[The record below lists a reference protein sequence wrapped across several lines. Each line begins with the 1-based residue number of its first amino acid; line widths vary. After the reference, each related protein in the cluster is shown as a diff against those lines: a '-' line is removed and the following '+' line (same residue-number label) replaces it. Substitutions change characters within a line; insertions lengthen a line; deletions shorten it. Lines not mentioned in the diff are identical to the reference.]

1 MPVSIIMSTNV
12 HRPPFWSTGMFCS
25 IYYLV
30 LILAV
35 GIPMWLKTTSPT
47 LYSLPDVKNLM
58 VHSQM
63 IAHKVHIT
71 VVTTDENVM
80 NEDERKS
87 LRKQLTSNFQ
97 KTVSSDG
104 SFSYILEWKVRPMV
118 SEEIDSF
125 KKSESLRDVDQKLG
139 EMGSRDTNGRLWIYL
154 LHDDSLLKG
163 QSLVVGHYRMAYLR
177 HQDSEDKSLAENIL
191 DTVQYMI
198 EPDQPIINSLEENE
212 ETRAV
217 KKFLI
222 DPEIEVYV
230 NFIFEKPE
238 DGVKFP
244 KSKTFKSIIDLVDHF
259 ISKSGV
265 RQLLDI
271 NVSTQIVHY
280 AIDTDLLSSLST
292 GTSRRLINIKS
303 IPTLLNAIES
313 RIVEP
318 NNRQSYNLHVI
329 IPGSESPETLFVD
342 GSNPSPLL
350 SSVSRGDF
358 LILNN
363 STILDLKNQ
372 NLNLTGSFNVPFK
385 MLMRKL
391 VGVDSINPKN
401 GVRAD
406 VFFHG
411 WELDHVM
418 RKVAQKQILK
428 TLSSLESV
436 QKLVSKITNIVI
448 QKDVA
453 EKMNSA
459 VEMSHQALNDL
470 ASGNLGSAFTLSTKS
485 YQVSER
491 AFFDPSL
498 LELLYFP
505 HDQKFAVYLPLFLP
519 VSLPLLSSLYH
530 IVLFILR
537 NRK

>member
-1 MPVSIIMSTNV
+1 MSTDV

-35 GIPMWLKTTSPT
+35 GVPMWLRTTSPT

-71 VVTTDENVM
+71 VITTDDKVM
-80 NEDERKS
+80 NEDERTS

-125 KKSESLRDVDQKLG
+125 KKSVSLRDLDQKLG
-139 EMGSRDTNGRLWIYL
+139 DMGSRDTNGRLWIYL

-177 HQDSEDKSLAENIL
+177 HQDSEDKSLAENVL

-198 EPDQPIINSLEENE
+198 EPSQPIISSLEENV
-212 ETRAV
+212 ETQAV
-217 KKFLI
+217 NTKFLI

-244 KSKTFKSIIDLVDHF
+244 KSTTFKSIIDLVDHF
-259 ISKSGV
+259 VSKSGV

-271 NVSTQIVHY
+271 NVSTQMVHY

-292 GTSRRLINIKS
+292 GTSRRLINIRS

-329 IPGSESPETLFVD
+329 IPGSGSPETLFVD
-342 GSNPSPLL
+342 GSNPPSPLL

-363 STILDLKNQ
+363 STVSELNLKNENINQ
-372 NLNLTGSFNVPFK
+372 IGSFNVPFK

-391 VGVDSINPKN
+391 VGVDAFNPRN
-401 GVRAD
+401 GIRTD
-406 VFFHG
+406 VFFHR
-411 WELDHVM
+411 WEVDYVM

-436 QKLVSKITNIVI
+436 EKLVSKITNIVI
-448 QKDVA
+448 EKDVA
-453 EKMNSA
+453 EKMHSA
-459 VEMSHQALNDL
+459 VEMSHQALDDL
-470 ASGNLGSAFTLSTKS
+470 SSGNLVSAYTLSTKS

-491 AFFDPSL
+491 AFYDPSL

>member
-1 MPVSIIMSTNV
+1 MPVSIIMSTDL

-30 LILAV
+30 LILGV
-35 GIPMWLKTTSPT
+35 GVPMWLKTTSPT

-63 IAHKVHIT
+63 ITHKVHIT
-71 VVTTDENVM
+71 VITTDDKVM
-80 NEDERKS
+80 NEDERAS
-87 LRKQLTSNFQ
+87 LRKHLTSNLQ

-125 KKSESLRDVDQKLG
+125 KKSVSLRDLDQRLG

-154 LHDDSLLKG
+154 LHNDSLLKG

-177 HQDSEDKSLAENIL
+177 HQDSEDKSLAESVM

-198 EPDQPIINSLEENE
+198 EPNQPIISSLEENVE
-212 ETRAV
+212 SQAGNR
-217 KKFLI
+217 KFLI

-244 KSKTFKSIIDLVDHF
+244 KSTTFKSIIDLVDHF

-271 NVSTQIVHY
+271 NVSTQMVYY

-313 RIVEP
+313 RVVEP

-329 IPGSESPETLFVD
+329 IPGSRETLFVD
-342 GSNPSPLL
+342 GSNPPSPLL

-363 STILDLKNQ
+363 STISELNQ
-372 NLNLTGSFNVPFK
+372 NTSQISSFNVPFK

-391 VGVDSINPKN
+391 VGVDALSARN
-401 GVRAD
+401 GIRAD

-411 WELDHVM
+411 WEVDYVM
-418 RKVAQKQILK
+418 RKVAQKQVLR

-436 QKLVSKITNIVI
+436 EKLVSRITNIVI
-448 QKDVA
+448 QRDVA
-453 EKMNSA
+453 EKMHAA
-459 VEMSHQALNDL
+459 VEMSHQALHHL
-470 ASGNLGSAFTLSTKS
+470 SSGNLVSAYTLSTKS

-491 AFFDPSL
+491 AFYDPSL